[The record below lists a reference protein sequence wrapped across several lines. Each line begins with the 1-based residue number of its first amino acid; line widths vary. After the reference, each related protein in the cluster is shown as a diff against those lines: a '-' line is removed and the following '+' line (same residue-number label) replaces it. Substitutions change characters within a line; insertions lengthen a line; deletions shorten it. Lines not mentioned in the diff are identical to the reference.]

1 MANLNPFLPAAEASV
16 VRMRG
21 RILACTILVTSGI
34 AWFALWRGGSSP
46 TARYSHAHIH
56 FAAQTQAGLL
66 LAFLAGWTLMLVAMM
81 QPTSLP
87 LLALFSRL
95 TRERRDHW
103 TLVGLVVAGYVA
115 IWLLFGVAA
124 YFATDPLV
132 RIFGLEHWMHMHA
145 RWLAAGTVILAGSY
159 QFTPLKYRCLEKC
172 RSPFSFIAEHYRPRR
187 EKTSAMARR
196 ASRPVLRGMLLGLD
210 APDVHHRSGKHWMD
224 ACAGNGDGRGEE
236 FAVGQPIRA
245 SAGFRVDA
253 DWNGSIARFVA
264 DWLS

>member
-21 RILACTILVTSGI
+21 RVLAFTILVTSGV
-34 AWFALWRGGSSP
+34 AWFALWRWGSSP

-66 LAFLAGWTLMLVAMM
+66 LAFVVGWTLMLVAMM
-81 QPTSLP
+81 LPTSLP

-124 YFATDPLV
+124 YVATGHLV
-132 RIFGLEHWMHMHA
+132 RIFRLEHWMHMQA
-145 RWLAAGTVILAGSY
+145 RWLAGGTVILAGSY

-172 RSPFSFIAEHYRPRR
+172 RSPFSFIAEHWTGHD
-187 EKTSAMARR
+187 EKKQALWLGAHHGLFC
-196 ASRPVLRGMLLGLD
+196 VGCCWGLMLLMFTIG
-210 APDVHHRSGKHWMD
+210 A
-224 ACAGNGDGRGEE
+224 
-236 FAVGQPIRA
+236 
-245 SAGFRVDA
+245 
-253 DWNGSIARFVA
+253 GSIGWMLVLGTVMAVEKNSPWGKRFARVLGFGLMLIGMGVSLGL
-264 DWLS
+264 WPTR

>member
-21 RILACTILVTSGI
+21 RVLACTILVTSGV
-34 AWFALWRGGSSP
+34 AWFALWRWGSSP

-81 QPTSLP
+81 LPTSLP

-95 TRERRDHW
+95 TSERRDHW
-103 TLVGLVVAGYVA
+103 TLVSLVVAGYVA
-115 IWLLFGVAA
+115 IWLLFGVPA
-124 YFATDPLV
+124 YFATDLLV

-145 RWLAAGTVILAGSY
+145 RWLAAGTAILAGSY

-172 RSPFSFIAEHYRPRR
+172 RSPFSFIAEHWTGHD
-187 EKTSAMARR
+187 EVKQALWLGAHHGLFCVGCCWS
-196 ASRPVLRGMLLGLD
+196 LMLLMFTIG
-210 APDVHHRSGKHWMD
+210 A
-224 ACAGNGDGRGEE
+224 
-236 FAVGQPIRA
+236 
-245 SAGFRVDA
+245 
-253 DWNGSIARFVA
+253 GSIAWMLVLGTLMAVEKNSPWGKRFARVLGFGLMLIGMGVSLGL
-264 DWLS
+264 WPTG